1 MLFNSFIFLTLFLP
15 PALAGYYLLGR
26 RMPRAAAAWLCGA
39 SIVFYGWWNPA
50 FVGLLAASIVFNY
63 AMSCAIVAAPAQSA
77 RRRWLLG
84 LAITADLALLVR
96 YKYLATLLGAL
107 VHAIGIAPADWLAQG
122 MHDVILPLGVSF
134 FTFTQIGY
142 LLDCNAGI
150 VKERDA
156 LGYVQ
161 FVTFFPHLIA
171 GPILHHK
178 EMMTQFAQ
186 PATYRLRAEN
196 LSIGAF
202 VFTIGLA
209 KKVLF
214 ADTIAPFADAG
225 FAAPH
230 ELQWLAAWG
239 TCLAYALQLYFDFS
253 GYSDMAVGLA
263 KMFGVRFPLN
273 FNSPFKAASIIDFWQ
288 RWHMTLTRYL
298 TAYLYYPLAMRINRS
313 RALRGLP
320 IGRLAQRSTS
330 GFLATVALPT
340 FYTMA
345 LAGIWHGAGLQYLIY
360 GLLHASYLTV
370 NHAYRAWRAVAA
382 PAAGPATTAARG
394 AATAAAP
401 GPATAVARGAATA
414 AARGGAAA
422 ASGKSAG
429 VAAPAAS
436 TVGIGIGIGIS
447 IGARARHAGNVL
459 LTFVAAMVAF
469 AFFRAHGVADA
480 LALLQ
485 GMAGLRGI
493 EALDWPAWGAAN
505 MGFGEWLHLV
515 AGRSTLALQI
525 AVLLAIVWCMP
536 NSHQLMGRFSPAL
549 ERAAEG
555 LPAAL
560 TWWPSLRWGAAMVGV
575 LVFCIAQLHGEVRFL
590 YFQF

>member
-15 PALAGYYLLGR
+15 LALAGYYALGQR
-26 RMPRAAAAWLCGA
+26 WPRVAAAWLCGA
-39 SIVFYGWWNPA
+39 SIVFYGWWNPT

-63 AMSCAIVAAPAQSA
+63 AISCLIVMAPAQSG
-77 RRRWLLG
+77 RRRFWLG
-84 LAITADLALLVR
+84 LAITADLVLLVR
-96 YKYLATLLGAL
+96 YKYLATLLAAL
-107 VHAIGIAPADWLAQG
+107 VHASGVVPAEWLARG
-122 MHDVILPLGVSF
+122 MQEVVLPLGVSF

-150 VKERDA
+150 VKERDP

-186 PATYRLRAEN
+186 PSTYRLRAEN
-196 LSIGAF
+196 LSIGAAL
-202 VFTIGLA
+202 FTIGLA
-209 KKVLF
+209 KKVLL
-214 ADTIAPFADAG
+214 ADTIAPYADAG

-320 IGRLAQRSTS
+320 IGRLAQHSAS
-330 GFLATVALPT
+330 GFASTVAVPT

-345 LAGIWHGAGLQYLIY
+345 LAGIWHGAGLQYFIY
-360 GLLHASYLTV
+360 GLLHAAYLTV
-370 NHAYRAWRAVAA
+370 NHAWRAWRGKRAPSTA
-382 PAAGPATTAARG
+382 PASPWGTHLLRIA
-394 AATAAAP
+394 
-401 GPATAVARGAATA
+401 
-414 AARGGAAA
+414 
-422 ASGKSAG
+422 
-429 VAAPAAS
+429 
-436 TVGIGIGIGIS
+436 
-447 IGARARHAGNVL
+447 NVL
-459 LTFVAAMVAF
+459 LTFVAALVAF
-469 AFFRAHGVADA
+469 AFFRAHGVGDA
-480 LALLQ
+480 LALLK
-485 GMAGLRGI
+485 GMAGMRGI
-493 EALDWPAWGAAN
+493 ETPDWPAWGAMN
-505 MGFGEWLHLV
+505 MDALDWLRLV

-525 AVLLAIVWCMP
+525 VALLAIVWCMP

-549 ERAAEG
+549 ERSAERAG
-555 LPAAL
+555 ALL
-560 TWWPSLRWGAAMVGV
+560 TWRPTLGWSVAMVAV
-575 LVFCIAQLHGEVRFL
+575 LLFGLAQLHGEVRFL

>member
-15 PALAGYYLLGR
+15 LALVGYYLLGQR
-26 RMPRAAAAWLCGA
+26 LPRAAAAWLCGA
-39 SIVFYGWWNPA
+39 SIVFYGWWTPA
-50 FVGLLAASIVFNY
+50 FVGLLLGSIVFNY

-77 RRRWLLG
+77 RRRRLLAF
-84 LAITADLALLVR
+84 AITADLALLVR
-96 YKYLATLLGAL
+96 YKYLATLLTTL
-107 VHAIGIAPADWLAQG
+107 VHASGIAPHGWIEHG
-122 MHDVILPLGVSF
+122 MHEVILPLGVSF

-150 VKERDA
+150 VKQRDP

-186 PATYRLRAEN
+186 PSTYRLKAEN
-196 LSIGAF
+196 LSVGAF

-230 ELQWLAAWG
+230 ELQGFAAWG
-239 TCLAYALQLYFDFS
+239 TCIAYALQLYFDFS

-298 TAYLYYPLAMRINRS
+298 TAYLYYPMAMRINRR

-330 GFLATVALPT
+330 GFLSTVALPT

-345 LAGIWHGAGLQYLIY
+345 LAGVWHGAGLQYLIY
-360 GLLHASYLTV
+360 GLLHAAYLTV
-370 NHAYRAWRAVAA
+370 NHAYRAWRAFPLASSPTVSAN
-382 PAAGPATTAARG
+382 P
-394 AATAAAP
+394 AATA
-401 GPATAVARGAATA
+401 
-414 AARGGAAA
+414 
-422 ASGKSAG
+422 SAKRQ
-429 VAAPAAS
+429 PAAKAL
-436 TVGIGIGIGIS
+436 
-447 IGARARHAGNVL
+447 GARVRHMVNVL
-459 LTFVAAMVAF
+459 LTFVAALVAF
-469 AFFRAHGVADA
+469 AFFRAHGVGDA

-485 GMAGLRGI
+485 GMAGFHGF
-493 EALDWPAWGAAN
+493 ESPGWPAWDAAGMDFGA
-505 MGFGEWLHLV
+505 WLHLV
-515 AGRSTLALQI
+515 AGRSTLALLI
-525 AVLLAIVWCMP
+525 AGMLLIVWCAP

-555 LPAAL
+555 VPASL
-560 TWWPSLRWGAAMVGV
+560 TWRPSLRWSIAMVGM
-575 LVFCIAQLHGEVRFL
+575 LVFCVAQLHGEVRFL

>member
-15 PALAGYYLLGR
+15 LALAGYYLVGQR
-26 RMPRAAAAWLCGA
+26 TPRAAAAWLCGA
-39 SIVFYGWWNPA
+39 SIVFYGWWTPA
-50 FVGLLAASIVFNY
+50 FVGLLVVSIAFNY

-84 LAITADLALLVR
+84 LAISADLALLVR
-96 YKYLATLLGAL
+96 YKYLTTLLTAL
-107 VHAIGIAPADWLAQG
+107 VHASGIAPPGWLAHG
-122 MHDVILPLGVSF
+122 MQEVILPLGVSF

-150 VKERDA
+150 VKERDP

-186 PATYRLRAEN
+186 PETYRLRADN
-196 LSIGAF
+196 LSVGAF

-209 KKVLF
+209 KKVLL

-263 KMFGVRFPLN
+263 KMFGVSFPLN

-298 TAYLYYPLAMRINRS
+298 TAYLYYPLAMGINRS

-330 GFLATVALPT
+330 GFLSTVAVPT

-370 NHAYRAWRAVAA
+370 NHAYRAWRAAA
-382 PAAGPATTAARG
+382 PASASAPATVAGGT
-394 AATAAAP
+394 TSAAADF
-401 GPATAVARGAATA
+401 PAKRLQARIRHTA
-414 AARGGAAA
+414 
-422 ASGKSAG
+422 S
-429 VAAPAAS
+429 
-436 TVGIGIGIGIS
+436 
-447 IGARARHAGNVL
+447 VL
-459 LTFVAAMVAF
+459 LTFVAALVAF
-469 AFFRAHGVADA
+469 AFFRAHGVDDA

-493 EALDWPAWGAAN
+493 ESLDWPAWGAAG
-505 MGFGEWLHLV
+505 MDFGTWLHLV
-515 AGRSTLALQI
+515 AGRSTLALLI
-525 AVLLAIVWCMP
+525 VALLTIVWCAP

-555 LPAAL
+555 VPAAL
-560 TWWPSLRWGAAMVGV
+560 TWQPSLRWTLALVGV
-575 LVFCIAQLHGEVRFL
+575 LMFCVAQLHGEVRFL

>member
-15 PALAGYYLLGR
+15 PALAGYYLLGQR
-26 RMPRAAAAWLCGA
+26 VPRAAAGWLCVV
-39 SIVFYGWWNPA
+39 SIVFYGWWTPA
-50 FVGLLAASIVFNY
+50 FVGLLIGSIAFNY
-63 AMSCAIVAAPAQSA
+63 AMSCAIVAAPAGSP

-84 LAITADLALLVR
+84 LAIAADLALLVR
-96 YKYLATLLGAL
+96 YKYLAAMLTAL
-107 VHAIGIAPADWLAQG
+107 VHASGVAPTGWLEHG
-122 MHDVILPLGVSF
+122 MQDVILPLGISF

-150 VKERDA
+150 VKERDL

-186 PATYRLRAEN
+186 PQTYRLRAGN

-214 ADTIAPFADAG
+214 ADTIAPYADAG
-225 FAAPH
+225 FATPH
-230 ELQWLAAWG
+230 ELQFLAAWG

-298 TAYLYYPLAMRINRS
+298 TAYLYYPMAMRINRS
-313 RALRGLP
+313 RAARGLS
-320 IGRLAQRSTS
+320 IGRLAQRSAG
-330 GFLATVALPT
+330 GFVATVAVPT
-340 FYTMA
+340 CYTMA
-345 LAGIWHGAGLQYLIY
+345 LAGIWHGAGWQYLIY
-360 GLLHASYLTV
+360 GVLHAAYLTV
-370 NHAYRAWRAVAA
+370 NHAYRAWRAASA
-382 PAAGPATTAARG
+382 STPAVP
-394 AATAAAP
+394 
-401 GPATAVARGAATA
+401 
-414 AARGGAAA
+414 
-422 ASGKSAG
+422 AG
-429 VAAPAAS
+429 VAA
-436 TVGIGIGIGIS
+436 T
-447 IGARARHAGNVL
+447 RLRHAGNVL
-459 LTFVAAMVAF
+459 LTFVAALVAF
-469 AFFRAHGVADA
+469 AFFRAHGVGDA

-485 GMAGLRGI
+485 GMAGLHGF
-493 EALDWPAWGAAN
+493 ASPDWPAWGAAG
-505 MGFGEWLHLV
+505 MSFASWLHLV
-515 AGRSTLALQI
+515 AGRSMLAMMI
-525 AVLLAIVWCMP
+525 VAMLLIVWCTP

-555 LPAAL
+555 VRTP
-560 TWWPSLRWGAAMVGV
+560 TWRPSLRWTLAMLGM
-575 LVFCIAQLHGEVRFL
+575 LVFCVAQLHSEVRFL

>member
-15 PALAGYYLLGR
+15 PALAGYYLLGQ
-26 RMPRAAAAWLCGA
+26 RMPRVAAAWLCGA

-50 FVGLLAASIVFNY
+50 FVALLAGSIAFNY

-96 YKYLATLLGAL
+96 YKYLATLLTAL
-107 VHAIGIAPADWLAQG
+107 VHASGIAPADWVAHG
-122 MHDVILPLGVSF
+122 MQDVILPLGVSF

-150 VKERDA
+150 VKERDP

-186 PATYRLRAEN
+186 PATYKLRAEN

-209 KKVLF
+209 KKLLF

-330 GFLATVALPT
+330 GFLSTVAVPT

-360 GLLHASYLTV
+360 GLLHALYLTV
-370 NHAYRAWRAVAA
+370 NHAYRAWRAAAQPAVAA
-382 PAAGPATTAARG
+382 RTAGAVAAGT
-394 AATAAAP
+394 ATAL
-401 GPATAVARGAATA
+401 TLSLKAR
-414 AARGGAAA
+414 
-422 ASGKSAG
+422 
-429 VAAPAAS
+429 V
-436 TVGIGIGIGIS
+436 
-447 IGARARHAGNVL
+447 RHAGNVL
-459 LTFVAAMVAF
+459 LTFVAALVAF
-469 AFFRAHGVADA
+469 AFFRAHGVGDA

-493 EALDWPAWGAAN
+493 EAPDWPAWSTAN
-505 MGFGEWLHLV
+505 MSLGGWLHLV

-525 AVLLAIVWCMP
+525 VALLAIVWCTP

-549 ERAAEG
+549 DRAAEG

-560 TWWPSLRWGAAMVGV
+560 TWRPSLRWTVAMVGV
-575 LVFCIAQLHGEVRFL
+575 LVFCVAQLHGEVRFL

>member
-26 RMPRAAAAWLCGA
+26 RMPRAAAAWLCA
-39 SIVFYGWWNPA
+39 VSILFYGWWTPT
-50 FVGLLAASIVFNY
+50 FVGLLLGSIVFNY
-63 AMSCAIVAAPAQSA
+63 TMSCAIVAAPAQSL

-84 LAITADLALLVR
+84 SAIAADLALLVR
-96 YKYLATLLGAL
+96 YKYLATLVAAL
-107 VHAIGIAPADWLAQG
+107 VHAFGIVPVGWLAHS
-122 MHDVILPLGVSF
+122 MHDVILPLGITF

-186 PATYRLRAEN
+186 PETCRLRAEN

-209 KKVLF
+209 KKVLL
-214 ADTIAPFADAG
+214 ADTIAPYADAG

-230 ELQWLAAWG
+230 TLHGLAAWG
-239 TCLAYALQLYFDFS
+239 TCVAYALQLYFDFS

-273 FNSPFKAASIIDFWQ
+273 FNSPFKAASMIDFWQ

-298 TAYLYYPLAMRINRS
+298 TAYLYYPIAMRINRR
-313 RALRGLP
+313 RASRGLP
-320 IGRLAQRSTS
+320 IGRIAQRSAS
-330 GFLATVALPT
+330 GFLVTVAVPT
-340 FYTMA
+340 FYTMT
-345 LAGIWHGAGLQYLIY
+345 LAGIWHGAGWQYVIY
-360 GLLHASYLTV
+360 GVLHAFYLTV
-370 NHAYRAWRAVAA
+370 NHAWRTWRASR
-382 PAAGPATTAARG
+382 P
-394 AATAAAP
+394 ATAAT
-401 GPATAVARGAATA
+401 GPVTGTVARAL
-414 AARGGAAA
+414 
-422 ASGKSAG
+422 
-429 VAAPAAS
+429 
-436 TVGIGIGIGIS
+436 
-447 IGARARHAGNVL
+447 HLGNVL
-459 LTFVAAMVAF
+459 LTFAAALVAF
-469 AFFRAHGVADA
+469 AFFRAQGVGDA
-480 LALLQ
+480 LALLE
-485 GMAGLRGI
+485 GMAGMRGI
-493 EALDWPAWGAAN
+493 GSLNWPAWGAADMN
-505 MGFGEWLHLV
+505 LADWLRLV

-525 AVLLAIVWCMP
+525 AALLGIVWCMP

-555 LPAAL
+555 PPAAL
-560 TWWPSLRWGAAMVGV
+560 TWRPSLHWALAMLGV
-575 LVFCIAQLHGEVRFL
+575 LAVCVAQLHGEVRFL

>member
-15 PALAGYYLLGR
+15 PALAGYYLLGQ
-26 RMPRAAAAWLCGA
+26 RMPRVAAAWLCGA

-50 FVGLLAASIVFNY
+50 FVALLVGSIAFNY

-96 YKYLATLLGAL
+96 YKYLATLLTAL
-107 VHAIGIAPADWLAQG
+107 VHASGIAPADWVAHG
-122 MHDVILPLGVSF
+122 MQDVILPLGVSF

-150 VKERDA
+150 VKERDP

-186 PATYRLRAEN
+186 PATYKLRAEN

-209 KKVLF
+209 KKLLF

-330 GFLATVALPT
+330 GFLSTVAVPT

-360 GLLHASYLTV
+360 GLLHALYLTV
-370 NHAYRAWRAVAA
+370 NHAYRAWRAAAQPAVAA
-382 PAAGPATTAARG
+382 RTAGAVAAGT
-394 AATAAAP
+394 ATAL
-401 GPATAVARGAATA
+401 TLSLKAR
-414 AARGGAAA
+414 
-422 ASGKSAG
+422 
-429 VAAPAAS
+429 V
-436 TVGIGIGIGIS
+436 
-447 IGARARHAGNVL
+447 RHAGNVL
-459 LTFVAAMVAF
+459 LTFVAALVAF
-469 AFFRAHGVADA
+469 AFFRAHGVGDA

-493 EALDWPAWGAAN
+493 EAPDWPAWSTAN
-505 MGFGEWLHLV
+505 MSLGGWLHLV
-515 AGRSTLALQI
+515 AGRSTLGLQI
-525 AVLLAIVWCMP
+525 VALLAIVWCTP

-549 ERAAEG
+549 DRAAEG

-560 TWWPSLRWGAAMVGV
+560 TWRPSLRWTVAMVGV
-575 LVFCIAQLHGEVRFL
+575 LVFCVAQLHGEVRFL

>member
-15 PALAGYYLLGR
+15 PALTGYYLLGQ
-26 RMPRAAAAWLCGA
+26 RMPRAAALWLCGA
-39 SIVFYGWWNPA
+39 SVVFYGWWNPA
-50 FVGLLAASIVFNY
+50 FVGLLALSIVFNY

-84 LAITADLALLVR
+84 FAIAADLALLVR
-96 YKYLATLLGAL
+96 YKYLASILTAV
-107 VHAIGIAPADWLAQG
+107 VHASGIVPGDWLAHG
-122 MHDVILPLGVSF
+122 MQDVILPLGVSF

-178 EMMTQFAQ
+178 EMMTQFAK
-186 PATYRLRAEN
+186 PETYRLRAEN

-214 ADTIAPFADAG
+214 ADTIAPYADAG
-225 FAAPH
+225 FATPH
-230 ELQWLAAWG
+230 EWQWLAAWG

-253 GYSDMAVGLA
+253 GYSDMATGLA

-313 RALRGLP
+313 RAQRGLP
-320 IGRLAQRSTS
+320 IGRLAQRSPS
-330 GFLATVALPT
+330 GFLATVAVPT

-345 LAGIWHGAGLQYLIY
+345 LAGIWHGAGIQYLIY

-370 NHAYRAWRAVAA
+370 NHAWRAWRAT
-382 PAAGPATTAARG
+382 AT
-394 AATAAAP
+394 P
-401 GPATAVARGAATA
+401 
-414 AARGGAAA
+414 AAA
-422 ASGKSAG
+422 AVGPRSR
-429 VAAPAAS
+429 VNHAAS
-436 TVGIGIGIGIS
+436 
-447 IGARARHAGNVL
+447 VL
-459 LTFVAAMVAF
+459 LTFVAALVAF
-469 AFFRAHGVADA
+469 AFFRAHSVGDA
-480 LALLQ
+480 LALLK

-493 EALDWPAWGAAN
+493 EPLDWPAWNTPN
-505 MGFGEWLHLV
+505 MDALTWLHLV
-515 AGRSTLALQI
+515 AGRSMLALRI
-525 AVLLAIVWCMP
+525 GALLLVVWCLP

-549 ERAAEG
+549 ERPAEHV
-555 LPAAL
+555 PAWL
-560 TWWPSLRWGAAMVGV
+560 TWRPNLRWTVAMLGT
-575 LVFCIAQLHGEVRFL
+575 LLFCVAQLHGEVRFL

>member
-15 PALAGYYLLGR
+15 PALAGYYLLGQ

-50 FVGLLAASIVFNY
+50 FVGLLVASIVFNY

-84 LAITADLALLVR
+84 LAIAADLALLVR
-96 YKYLATLLGAL
+96 YKYLATLLTAL
-107 VHAIGIAPADWLAQG
+107 VHASGVAPADWLAHG
-122 MHDVILPLGVSF
+122 MQDVILPLGVSF

-150 VKERDA
+150 VKERDP

-186 PATYRLRAEN
+186 PATYKLRAEN

-298 TAYLYYPLAMRINRS
+298 TAYLYYPMAMRINRS

-320 IGRLAQRSTS
+320 IGRLAQRSTR
-330 GFLATVALPT
+330 GFLSTVAVPT

-370 NHAYRAWRAVAA
+370 NHAYRAWRAAAA
-382 PAAGPATTAARG
+382 PA
-394 AATAAAP
+394 
-401 GPATAVARGAATA
+401 V
-414 AARGGAAA
+414 GGAAA
-422 ASGKSAG
+422 GTAGTAGTAAGSAQKTG
-429 VAAPAAS
+429 SPGIAVAFAMRFK
-436 TVGIGIGIGIS
+436 TRV
-447 IGARARHAGNVL
+447 RHAGNVL
-459 LTFVAAMVAF
+459 LTFVAALVAF
-469 AFFRAHGVADA
+469 AFFRAHGVGDA

-485 GMAGLRGI
+485 GMAGLHGI
-493 EALDWPAWGAAN
+493 EALDWPAWGTAN
-505 MGFGEWLHLV
+505 IGVGEWLHLV

-525 AVLLAIVWCMP
+525 AALLAIVWCTP

-560 TWWPSLRWGAAMVGV
+560 TWRPSLRWTVAMLGV
-575 LVFCIAQLHGEVRFL
+575 LVFCVAQLHGEVRFL

>member
-15 PALAGYYLLGR
+15 PALAGYYLLGQ

-50 FVGLLAASIVFNY
+50 FVALLVGSIAFNY
-63 AMSCAIVAAPAQSA
+63 AMSCAIVAAPAQSV

-96 YKYLATLLGAL
+96 YKYLATLLTAL
-107 VHAIGIAPADWLAQG
+107 VHASGVAPADWLAHG
-122 MHDVILPLGVSF
+122 MQDMILPLGVSF
-134 FTFTQIGY
+134 FTFTQICY

-150 VKERDA
+150 VKERDL

-186 PATYRLRAEN
+186 PATYKLRAEN

-209 KKVLF
+209 KKLLF

-320 IGRLAQRSTS
+320 IGRLAQRSTG
-330 GFLATVALPT
+330 GFLSTVAVPT

-370 NHAYRAWRAVAA
+370 NHAYRAWRAAAA
-382 PAAGPATTAARG
+382 PAAGVVTAGTARATGTAG
-394 AATAAAP
+394 TAAAF
-401 GPATAVARGAATA
+401 TLSFKAR
-414 AARGGAAA
+414 
-422 ASGKSAG
+422 
-429 VAAPAAS
+429 V
-436 TVGIGIGIGIS
+436 
-447 IGARARHAGNVL
+447 RHAGKVL
-459 LTFVAAMVAF
+459 LTFVAALVAF
-469 AFFRAHGVADA
+469 AFFRAHGVGDA

-493 EALDWPAWGAAN
+493 EALDWPAWSTAN
-505 MGFGEWLHLV
+505 MGLGEWLHLV

-525 AVLLAIVWCMP
+525 VALLAIVWCTP

-549 ERAAEG
+549 DRAVEG

-560 TWWPSLRWGAAMVGV
+560 TWRPSLRWTVAMFGV
-575 LVFCIAQLHGEVRFL
+575 LVFCVAQLHGEVRFL

>member
-15 PALAGYYLLGR
+15 PALAGYYLLGQ
-26 RMPRAAAAWLCGA
+26 RMPRVAAAWLCGA

-50 FVGLLAASIVFNY
+50 FVALLVGSIAFNY

-96 YKYLATLLGAL
+96 YKYLATLLTAL
-107 VHAIGIAPADWLAQG
+107 VHASGIAPADWVAHG
-122 MHDVILPLGVSF
+122 MQDVILPLGVSF

-150 VKERDA
+150 VKERDP

-186 PATYRLRAEN
+186 PATYKLRAEN

-209 KKVLF
+209 KKLLF

-330 GFLATVALPT
+330 GFLSTVAVPT

-360 GLLHASYLTV
+360 GLLHALYLTV
-370 NHAYRAWRAVAA
+370 NHAYRAWRAAAQPAVAA
-382 PAAGPATTAARG
+382 RTAGAVAAGT
-394 AATAAAP
+394 ATAL
-401 GPATAVARGAATA
+401 TLSLKAR
-414 AARGGAAA
+414 
-422 ASGKSAG
+422 
-429 VAAPAAS
+429 V
-436 TVGIGIGIGIS
+436 
-447 IGARARHAGNVL
+447 RHAGNVL
-459 LTFVAAMVAF
+459 LTFVAALVAF
-469 AFFRAHGVADA
+469 AFFRAHGVGDA

-493 EALDWPAWGAAN
+493 EAPDWPAWSTAN
-505 MGFGEWLHLV
+505 MRLGGWLHLV
-515 AGRSTLALQI
+515 AGRSTLGLQI
-525 AVLLAIVWCMP
+525 VALLAIVWCTP

-549 ERAAEG
+549 DRAAEG

-560 TWWPSLRWGAAMVGV
+560 TWRPSLRWTVAMVGV
-575 LVFCIAQLHGEVRFL
+575 LVFCVAQLHGEVRFL

>member
-15 PALAGYYLLGR
+15 PALAGYYLLGQ
-26 RMPRAAAAWLCGA
+26 RMPRVAAAWLCGA

-50 FVGLLAASIVFNY
+50 FVALLVGSIAFNY

-96 YKYLATLLGAL
+96 YKYLATLLTAL
-107 VHAIGIAPADWLAQG
+107 VHASGIAPADWVAHG
-122 MHDVILPLGVSF
+122 MQDVILPLGVSF

-150 VKERDA
+150 VKERDP

-171 GPILHHK
+171 GPILHNK

-186 PATYRLRAEN
+186 PATYKLRAEN

-209 KKVLF
+209 KKLLF

-330 GFLATVALPT
+330 GFLSTVAVPT

-360 GLLHASYLTV
+360 GLLHALYLTV
-370 NHAYRAWRAVAA
+370 NHAYRAWRAAAQPAVAA
-382 PAAGPATTAARG
+382 RTAGAVAAGT
-394 AATAAAP
+394 ATAL
-401 GPATAVARGAATA
+401 TLSLKAR
-414 AARGGAAA
+414 
-422 ASGKSAG
+422 
-429 VAAPAAS
+429 V
-436 TVGIGIGIGIS
+436 
-447 IGARARHAGNVL
+447 RHAGNVL
-459 LTFVAAMVAF
+459 LTFVAALVAF
-469 AFFRAHGVADA
+469 AFFRAHGVGDA

-493 EALDWPAWGAAN
+493 EAPDWPAWSTAN
-505 MGFGEWLHLV
+505 MSLGGWLHLV
-515 AGRSTLALQI
+515 AGRSTLGLQI
-525 AVLLAIVWCMP
+525 VALLAIVWCTP

-549 ERAAEG
+549 DRAAEG

-560 TWWPSLRWGAAMVGV
+560 TWRPSLRWTVAMVGV
-575 LVFCIAQLHGEVRFL
+575 LVFCVAQLHGEVRFL

>member
-15 PALAGYYLLGR
+15 PALAGYYLLGQ
-26 RMPRAAAAWLCGA
+26 RMPRVAAAWLCGA

-50 FVGLLAASIVFNY
+50 FVALLVGSIAFNY

-96 YKYLATLLGAL
+96 YKYLATLLTAL
-107 VHAIGIAPADWLAQG
+107 VHASGIAPADWVAHG
-122 MHDVILPLGVSF
+122 MQDVILPLGVSF

-150 VKERDA
+150 VKERDP

-186 PATYRLRAEN
+186 PATYKLRVEN

-209 KKVLF
+209 KKLLF

-330 GFLATVALPT
+330 GFLSTVAVPT

-360 GLLHASYLTV
+360 GLLHALYLTV
-370 NHAYRAWRAVAA
+370 NHAYRAWRAAAQPAVAA
-382 PAAGPATTAARG
+382 RTAGAVAAGT
-394 AATAAAP
+394 ATAL
-401 GPATAVARGAATA
+401 TLSLKAR
-414 AARGGAAA
+414 
-422 ASGKSAG
+422 
-429 VAAPAAS
+429 V
-436 TVGIGIGIGIS
+436 
-447 IGARARHAGNVL
+447 RHAGNVL
-459 LTFVAAMVAF
+459 LTFVAALVAF
-469 AFFRAHGVADA
+469 AFFRAHGVGDA

-493 EALDWPAWGAAN
+493 EAPDWPAWSTAN
-505 MGFGEWLHLV
+505 MSLGGWLHLV

-525 AVLLAIVWCMP
+525 VALLAIVWCTP

-549 ERAAEG
+549 DRAAEG

-560 TWWPSLRWGAAMVGV
+560 TWRPSLRWTVAMVGV
-575 LVFCIAQLHGEVRFL
+575 LVFCVAQLHGEVRFL

>member
-15 PALAGYYLLGR
+15 PALAGYYLLGQ

-39 SIVFYGWWNPA
+39 SVVFYGWWNPA
-50 FVGLLAASIVFNY
+50 FVGLLALSIAFNY
-63 AMSCAIVAAPAQSA
+63 AMSCAIVAAPLQSK

-84 LAITADLALLVR
+84 FAIAADLAVLVR
-96 YKYLATLLGAL
+96 YKYLATLLTAL
-107 VHAIGIAPADWLAQG
+107 VHASGIAPADWLAHG
-122 MHDVILPLGVSF
+122 MHEVILPLGVSF

-209 KKVLF
+209 KKVLL
-214 ADTIAPFADAG
+214 ADTIAPYADAG

-230 ELQWLAAWG
+230 DLQWLAAWG

-253 GYSDMAVGLA
+253 GYSDMAMGLA

-298 TAYLYYPLAMRINRS
+298 TAYLYYPLAMRINRA
-313 RALRGLP
+313 RARRGLP
-320 IGRLAQRSTS
+320 IGRLAQRSTP
-330 GFLATVALPT
+330 GFLATVAAPT
-340 FYTMA
+340 CYTMA

-360 GLLHASYLTV
+360 GLLHAAYLTV
-370 NHAYRAWRAVAA
+370 NHAWRLR
-382 PAAGPATTAARG
+382 PGAGTVATTG
-394 AATAAAP
+394 M
-401 GPATAVARGAATA
+401 
-414 AARGGAAA
+414 
-422 ASGKSAG
+422 
-429 VAAPAAS
+429 
-436 TVGIGIGIGIS
+436 
-447 IGARARHAGNVL
+447 RARIRHVCNVL
-459 LTFVAAMVAF
+459 LTFVAALVAF

-493 EALDWPAWGAAN
+493 EPLGWPAWHAAN
-505 MGFGEWLHLV
+505 MDAATWLHLV
-515 AGRSTLALQI
+515 AGRSVLALRI
-525 AVLLAIVWCMP
+525 AALLAVVWCLP

-549 ERAAEG
+549 ERPAER
-555 LPAAL
+555 LSALL
-560 TWWPSLRWGAAMVGV
+560 TWRPSMRWAVAMLGMLAICV
-575 LVFCIAQLHGEVRFL
+575 AQLHGEVRFL